1 MRFRPDIP
9 YDVPPLPPK
18 VDLSRTAFAE
28 ELLPA
33 RVALAEL
40 KGYSELL
47 PNPLI
52 LLSMPILGA
61 VGAFIFNNAL
71 GDRVPPSIT
80 DSFPLEYSP
89 ARLFRLLFLAF
100 AKSLSHQFAKC

>member
-9 YDVPPLPPK
+9 YDLPAFPPK
-18 VDLSRTAFAE
+18 GVDLSRTAFAE
-28 ELLPA
+28 QLLPA

-52 LLSMPILGA
+52 LLSPA
-61 VGAFIFNNAL
+61 IFDLRGFACKVQIFEN
-71 GDRVPPSIT
+71 
-80 DSFPLEYSP
+80 
-89 ARLFRLLFLAF
+89 LA
-100 AKSLSHQFAKC
+100 AKAKE